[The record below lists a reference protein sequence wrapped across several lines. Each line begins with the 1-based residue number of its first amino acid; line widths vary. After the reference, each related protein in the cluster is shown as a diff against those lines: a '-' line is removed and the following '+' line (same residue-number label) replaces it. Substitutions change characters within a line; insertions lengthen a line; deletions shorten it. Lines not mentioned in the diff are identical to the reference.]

1 MYIYSSDIHI
11 IMYNT
16 KVNIT
21 YNTSEVFLESDEIT
35 EDEKGYIRDTLY
47 RQELLNIFGIEEYNE
62 KKIDLSIHK
71 LYKKI
76 QNCNEFKDCMIKL
89 ASYFM
94 SEEEELGLMILFSY
108 DYMYLTHICIS
119 EYLETNQ
126 VSENNM
132 KRLKA
137 LIF

>member
-1 MYIYSSDIHI
+1 
-11 IMYNT
+11 MYNT
-16 KVNIT
+16 KVTIT
-21 YNTSEVFLESDEIT
+21 YNSSEVFLESDEIT
-35 EDEKGYIRDTLY
+35 EDEKEFIRDALY
-47 RQELLNIFGIEEYNE
+47 RQELLNIFEIEEYNE

-76 QNCNEFKDCMIKL
+76 QGCNELKDCMTKL

-94 SEEEELGLMILFSY
+94 SEEDELGLMILFSY

>member
-1 MYIYSSDIHI
+1 
-11 IMYNT
+11 MYNT

-21 YNTSEVFLESDEIT
+21 YNTSDVFLETDKIT
-35 EDEKGYIRDTLY
+35 EDEKGFIRDTLY
-47 RQELLNIFGIEEYNE
+47 RQELLNILGINEYNE
-62 KKIDLSIHK
+62 KEMDLAIHK
-71 LYKKI
+71 LYEKI
-76 QNCNEFKDCMIKL
+76 KNCIELKDCMKKL
-89 ASYFM
+89 AGYFM
-94 SEEEELGLMILFSY
+94 SEDDELGLMILFSY
-108 DYMYLTHICIS
+108 DYMYLTHICVC

>member
-1 MYIYSSDIHI
+1 
-11 IMYNT
+11 MYNT
-16 KVNIT
+16 KVTIT
-21 YNTSEVFLESDEIT
+21 YNSSEVFLESDEIT
-35 EDEKGYIRDTLY
+35 EDEKEFIRDALY
-47 RQELLNIFGIEEYNE
+47 RQELLNIFEIEEYNE

-76 QNCNEFKDCMIKL
+76 QGCNELKDCMTKL

-94 SEEEELGLMILFSY
+94 SEEDELGLMILFSY

-126 VSENNM
+126 IS
-132 KRLKA
+132 
-137 LIF
+137 

>member
-1 MYIYSSDIHI
+1 
-11 IMYNT
+11 
-16 KVNIT
+16 
-21 YNTSEVFLESDEIT
+21 
-35 EDEKGYIRDTLY
+35 
-47 RQELLNIFGIEEYNE
+47 
-62 KKIDLSIHK
+62 
-71 LYKKI
+71 
-76 QNCNEFKDCMIKL
+76 MIKL

>member
-1 MYIYSSDIHI
+1 
-11 IMYNT
+11 MYNT
-16 KVNIT
+16 KVTIT
-21 YNTSEVFLESDEIT
+21 YNSSEVFLESDEIT
-35 EDEKGYIRDTLY
+35 EDEKEFIRDALY
-47 RQELLNIFGIEEYNE
+47 RQELLNIFEIEEYNE

-76 QNCNEFKDCMIKL
+76 QGCNELKDCMTKL

-94 SEEEELGLMILFSY
+94 SEEDELGLMILFSY

-126 VSENNM
+126 ISENNI

-137 LIF
+137 IIF

>member
-1 MYIYSSDIHI
+1 
-11 IMYNT
+11 MYNT

-35 EDEKGYIRDTLY
+35 EDEKGFIRDTLY

>member
-1 MYIYSSDIHI
+1 
-11 IMYNT
+11 MYNT
-16 KVNIT
+16 KVTIT
-21 YNTSEVFLESDEIT
+21 YNSSEVFLESDEIT
-35 EDEKGYIRDTLY
+35 EDEKEFIRDALY
-47 RQELLNIFGIEEYNE
+47 RQELLNIFEIEEYNE

-76 QNCNEFKDCMIKL
+76 QGCNELKDCMTKL

-94 SEEEELGLMILFSY
+94 SEEDELGLMILFSY

-126 VSENNM
+126 ISENNM
-132 KRLKA
+132 KNLKA
-137 LIF
+137 IIF

>member
-1 MYIYSSDIHI
+1 
-11 IMYNT
+11 MYNT

-35 EDEKGYIRDTLY
+35 EDEKGFIRDTLY

-119 EYLETNQ
+119 EYLETNK